1 MTEEAGTNVNKY
13 NDPTL
18 PGYNPG
24 RASSYGAA
32 TNGSQLPVSSSY
44 SSAPNVGKEIAPP
57 IPKYNSPTS
66 HPNKRAAIPQQLLG
80 TWSRSNN
87 TFPRWKKLYTFSS
100 DGRYEYNLLAETSPD
115 LNPEQIIGTV
125 TANGSNL
132 ILHPESHVKV
142 VNGKQQLGNLTDER
156 WSWQLDNSLAYGGVI
171 MLKINRGSGEETFY
185 RNA

>member
-1 MTEEAGTNVNKY
+1 MIEETGTNTNKY

-24 RASSYGAA
+24 GASYGAA
-32 TNGSQLPVSSSY
+32 TNGSQVRMSSY
-44 SSAPNVGKEIAPP
+44 
-57 IPKYNSPTS
+57 
-66 HPNKRAAIPQQLLG
+66 PNKRTAIPQQLLG

-100 DGRYEYNLLAETSPD
+100 DGRYEYNLLAETSPN
-115 LNPEQIIGTV
+115 LSQEQIIGTV

-132 ILHPESHVKV
+132 ILRPETHV
-142 VNGKQQLGNLTDER
+142 VNGEKQLGNLTDER
-156 WSWQLDNSLAYGGVI
+156 WNWQLDDSLAYGGVI